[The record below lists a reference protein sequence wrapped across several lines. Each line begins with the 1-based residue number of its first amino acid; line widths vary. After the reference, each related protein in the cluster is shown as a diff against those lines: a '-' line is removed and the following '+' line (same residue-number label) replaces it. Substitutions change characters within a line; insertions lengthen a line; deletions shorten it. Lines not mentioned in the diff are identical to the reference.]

1 MIFIFISGNIISF
14 NQDVTASFTFQF
26 ILEGQVSVD
35 TFFFLRYLAFAFLGN
50 GINIA
55 PPKDARVCKLM
66 RGVTLAHM
74 CYPMYTEH
82 TAIRARG
89 ANKFLQYVCFNK

>member
-14 NQDVTASFTFQF
+14 NQDVTAFTFQF

-35 TFFFLRYLAFAFLGN
+35 TFFFLRYLAFASLGN

-55 PPKDARVCKLM
+55 PPLDARACTLM
-66 RGVTLAHM
+66 RGVT
-74 CYPMYTEH
+74 
-82 TAIRARG
+82 
-89 ANKFLQYVCFNK
+89 